1 MKKWIVKTKKQLL
14 ADKKKTGAMLALLA
28 IGLLLW
34 GRLLLKDVPKTATAV
49 PKREASSSADDAI
62 EIVRDPT
69 PRVVVDWPEKLP
81 RDLFAVDASRYRR
94 TVKQDTDG
102 VEEKSPRSLT
112 DKDRKN
118 EALRRRGQG
127 LTLQSVTTGGE
138 PRAMIN
144 GRLMKIGQRVDGF
157 ELLEIHERSVV
168 LQMRD
173 VKLRL
178 GM

>member
-1 MKKWIVKTKKQLL
+1 MKNWIVKTKKQLL
-14 ADKKKTGAMLALLA
+14 ADKKKSGAMLALLA

-34 GRLLLKDVPKTATAV
+34 GRLLLQDVPKTATAE
-49 PKREASSSADDAI
+49 PKQEASTSAEDAI
-62 EIVRDPT
+62 EIVRDPA

-81 RDLFAVDASRYRR
+81 RDLFALDASRYRR
-94 TVKQDTDG
+94 TVTQDTDD

-112 DKDRKN
+112 DKDVKI

-127 LTLQSVTTGGE
+127 LTLQSVITGSE

-157 ELLEIHERSVV
+157 ELLEIHERSVI
-168 LQMRD
+168 LRMQD